1 VEEPP
6 DNKIN
11 KLLIVLR
18 KKTQQLALVLLCKVS
33 DLRLTFFV
41 NLSKVPVSFFPVG
54 LVVEEEP
61 PDNKINKL
69 LIVLGEKRTQRLAIV
84 LL

>member
-1 VEEPP
+1 LYYYG
-6 DNKIN
+6 K
-11 KLLIVLR
+11 VL
-18 KKTQQLALVLLCKVS
+18 
-33 DLRLTFFV
+33 DLPLTFFV

-69 LIVLGEKRTQRLAIV
+69 LIVLGEKKHNDSQLYYYDEVSAWMIS
-84 LL
+84 